1 MPVVLTSLD
10 NENFTVD
17 KEVAER
23 SILIKNMIE
32 DVGESDSPI
41 PLPNVSSAVLK
52 KVIEYCEHH
61 RNDPIQVQDETDDP
75 RKRSNDIDEWDMN
88 FMNVDQDMLFEI
100 ILAANYLDIKP
111 LLDVGCKTVAN
122 LIKGKTPEEIRKLFN
137 IVNDFTPEEEAQI
150 KKENEWAE
158 DR

>member
-1 MPVVLTSLD
+1 MPIILTSLD
-10 NENFTVD
+10 NETFTVD

-32 DVGESDSPI
+32 DVGESDAPI
-41 PLPNVSSAVLK
+41 PLPNVSSAALK

-61 RNDPIQVQDETDDP
+61 RNDPVQAQDEADDP
-75 RKRSNDIDEWDMN
+75 RKRSNDIEEWDMK
-88 FMNVDQDMLFEI
+88 FMLVDQEMLFEI

-150 KKENEWAE
+150 RKENEWAE